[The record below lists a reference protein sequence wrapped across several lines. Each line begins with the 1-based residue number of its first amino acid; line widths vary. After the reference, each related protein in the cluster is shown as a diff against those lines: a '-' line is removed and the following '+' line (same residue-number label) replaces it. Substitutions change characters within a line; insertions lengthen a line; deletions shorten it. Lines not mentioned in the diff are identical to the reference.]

1 MFIFHHMEVS
11 SVMGVP
17 EIIQNR
23 TIVVL
28 GIPNLRTRH
37 FVGCLG
43 VKPMSVAAEHLHKH
57 THTHTHSRAL
67 QGPPRKWQYMAASGR
82 KSWLQGKGS
91 KSKLSQFNA
100 KARHVVLNSSLRCHQ
115 RISDLPSPM
124 DPETS
129 PLLYPWIHFVH
140 FEHGEL
146 GVALRPCQ
154 IWIDRPVPMGWSA
167 LYQSLLTD
175 HWGVH
180 RGSPTMIWGFCKM
193 GVILNHPFL

>member
-1 MFIFHHMEVS
+1 MFIFHHMEVFFS
-11 SVMGVP
+11 HG
-17 EIIQNR
+17 
-23 TIVVL
+23 
-28 GIPNLRTRH
+28 GTRNH
-37 FVGCLG
+37 PKSDHCSTGDPQSQELAILLG
-43 VKPMSVAAEHLHKH
+43 VWVWNQWVLQLKIYTNTR
-57 THTHTHSRAL
+57 THTHPRTL

-100 KARHVVLNSSLRCHQ
+100 KARHVDLNSSLRCHQ
-115 RISDLPSPM
+115 KISDLPSPM

-129 PLLYPWIHFVH
+129 PLLYPWIHFK
-140 FEHGEL
+140 HGGL

-154 IWIDRPVPMGWSA
+154 IWIDRPVPTGWSA

>member
-1 MFIFHHMEVS
+1 MRITKQIFDLEARNKHVHIS
-11 SVMGVP
+11 SYG
-17 EIIQNR
+17 
-23 TIVVL
+23 
-28 GIPNLRTRH
+28 GFFSHGGTRNH
-37 FVGCLG
+37 PKSDHCSTGDPQSQELAILLG
-43 VKPMSVAAEHLHKH
+43 VWVWNQWV
-57 THTHTHSRAL
+57 L
-67 QGPPRKWQYMAASGR
+67 QLPPRKWQYMAASGR

-100 KARHVVLNSSLRCHQ
+100 KARHVDLNSSLRCHQ

-124 DPETS
+124 DPETF
-129 PLLYPWIHFVH
+129 PLLYPWIHV
-140 FEHGEL
+140 EHGEL
-146 GVALRPCQ
+146 GVALQPCQ

-180 RGSPTMIWGFCKM
+180 CGSPTMIWGFCKM

>member
-1 MFIFHHMEVS
+1 MFIFHHMEVF

-28 GIPNLRTRH
+28 GIPNLKNSP
-37 FVGCLG
+37 FCWVFGCETNEFCSW
-43 VKPMSVAAEHLHKH
+43 KSTQTHAH
-57 THTHTHSRAL
+57 THTHPRTL

-100 KARHVVLNSSLRCHQ
+100 KARHVDLNSSLRCHQ
-115 RISDLPSPM
+115 KISDLPSPM

-129 PLLYPWIHFVH
+129 PLLYPWIHFK
-140 FEHGEL
+140 HGEL